1 MRAVALRACA
11 RAHCAPAPPRRAFHG
26 STAAR
31 AAAAED
37 AGAKVANRAAAA
49 AAAAA
54 LLAAAYTLWPVPPPA
69 RDPHLVGTDTTVSNW
84 RARTLPST
92 RSPTTTPRAQN
103 PTRNPRHVSAL
114 TRAPPRPRAA
124 RHAQRTC
131 AGATRTR

>member
-11 RAHCAPAPPRRAFHG
+11 RARCAPASPRRAFHG
-26 STAAR
+26 SAAAR

-84 RARTLPST
+84 RARAHAPAH
-92 RSPTTTPRAQN
+92 PHTTPPRAQN
-103 PTRNPRHVSAL
+103 PTRNPRC
-114 TRAPPRPRAA
+114 PR
-124 RHAQRTC
+124 
-131 AGATRTR
+131 